1 MAISA
6 NNTPLREIGIKFFL
20 FLLFAMWFYFGI
32 VSPIMKFSSKDKNVS
47 KVGAG
52 FQLVCIGIAP
62 MAIGGY
68 VYSQMNSY

>member
-1 MAISA
+1 
-6 NNTPLREIGIKFFL
+6 
-20 FLLFAMWFYFGI
+20 MWFYFGI
-32 VSPIMKFSSKDKNVS
+32 ISPIMKFSSKDKNVS

-68 VYSQMNSY
+68 VYSQANAY